1 MFLPLFFRGKTAA
14 SLCFL
19 FLLSCSCP
27 VFSIKEVCQLNRES
41 KVLKVS
47 ELKDT
52 FNRAKFAAVA
62 DYQGLKVT
70 ELEKLRIS
78 LRKANAQ
85 LQVSKNTLLKIAA
98 QDTAYEGL
106 QADFTGTTVVAFGF
120 EEPVGPA
127 KALVEFCKDVDKLKI
142 RSAMYE
148 GQRMNAEQMTAL
160 SKLPSKEQLL
170 GQLCGLLA
178 AVPTKLVRTLNAAPS
193 NFVYVLQAIKEQKEQ
208 QEN

>member
-1 MFLPLFFRGKTAA
+1 VSYF
-14 SLCFL
+14 
-19 FLLSCSCP
+19 
-27 VFSIKEVCQLNRES
+27 KEVCQLNRES

-52 FNRAKFAAVA
+52 FTRAKFAAVA

-70 ELEKLRIS
+70 ELEKLRVS
-78 LRKANAQ
+78 LRKTDAQ

-106 QADFTGTTVVAFGF
+106 QQDFTGTTVVAFGF
-120 EEPVGPA
+120 EDPVGPA
-127 KALVEFCKDVDKLKI
+127 KALAEFCKDVDKLKI

-148 GQRMNAEQMTAL
+148 GQRMSAEQMTAL

-193 NFVYVLQAIKEQKEQ
+193 NLVYALQAIKEQKEQ